1 MLEGLNSVDT
11 NVDPSNFMYTRTYG
25 QVPSSTTLTFT
36 YLVGGGIQSNVTQGD
51 ITTVKSIST
60 TIDDFGKD
68 ATKIA
73 TARDL

>member
-1 MLEGLNSVDT
+1 
-11 NVDPSNFMYTRTYG
+11 MYTRTYG

-68 ATKIA
+68 ATKICKSICSGKQ
-73 TARDL
+73 